1 MITFKYIIIKVVV
14 TTIISPLVINNNNNN
29 SNIVLNSLTA
39 VNLTSNYF
47 SQASNTV
54 KPPCATTS
62 RKRPLPISD
71 WLSKT
76 PKLFQSKPSSIGTSH
91 KQQPPVSDRDHYLG
105 LTV

>member
-14 TTIISPLVINNNNNN
+14 TTIISPLV
-29 SNIVLNSLTA
+29 IVLNSLTA

-76 PKLFQSKPSSIGTSH
+76 PKLFQSKPSNIGTSH